1 MQKEISSS
9 EGVQQGVSA
18 LSFAHFCYAIF
29 EGEQARR
36 EDWWLGSEQYVQV
49 FLERLE
55 PWLLW
60 YSVSRSRDEERC
72 LVLAP

>member
-1 MQKEISSS
+1 MQMEISSN
-9 EGVQQGVSA
+9 EGVQQGVNA
-18 LSFAHFCYAIF
+18 LSFVHFCYAIF

-49 FLERLE
+49 FWERLE

-60 YSVSRSRDEERC
+60 CGVSRSRDEERC
-72 LVLAP
+72 LVLAL